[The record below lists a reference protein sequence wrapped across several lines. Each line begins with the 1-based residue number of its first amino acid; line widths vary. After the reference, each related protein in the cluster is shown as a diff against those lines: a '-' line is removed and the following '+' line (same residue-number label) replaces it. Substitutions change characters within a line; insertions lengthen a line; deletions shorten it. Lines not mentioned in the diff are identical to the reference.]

1 MANKILGTRKYCDQ
15 KSYNGQPLRPGEVL
29 VPFWCTKDMQLDN
42 DTCIHDNFTT
52 WKKGG
57 YHFLI
62 GFAPIQESAYE
73 EYMKDFNRQIN
84 SFLDTWRA
92 GRCIIGHRP
101 DGTPV
106 TCPKCNRCTGCEG
119 ENAVVMFHRHS
130 GNHPYHQHGRARSL
144 RQAVKSIQG
153 HDAYQMNGRRP
164 VRR

>member
-1 MANKILGTRKYCDQ
+1 MAHPHWSGMIPSPSDDQLNNVAAYGMASHQPKWSYLFSDGWLLPFFSTVCQVPPFRDSQSKEENKMANKILNTHKYCDQ

-84 SFLDTWRA
+84 SFLDTWR
-92 GRCIIGHRP
+92 
-101 DGTPV
+101 
-106 TCPKCNRCTGCEG
+106 
-119 ENAVVMFHRHS
+119 
-130 GNHPYHQHGRARSL
+130 L
-144 RQAVKSIQG
+144 KSFM
-153 HDAYQMNGRRP
+153 YSS
-164 VRR
+164 

>member
-1 MANKILGTRKYCDQ
+1 MRFPPCQKEEINMANRTLDTHKYCDQ

-73 EYMKDFNRQIN
+73 EYKI
-84 SFLDTWRA
+84 
-92 GRCIIGHRP
+92 
-101 DGTPV
+101 
-106 TCPKCNRCTGCEG
+106 
-119 ENAVVMFHRHS
+119 
-130 GNHPYHQHGRARSL
+130 GRAH
-144 RQAVKSIQG
+144 V
-153 HDAYQMNGRRP
+153 
-164 VRR
+164 